1 MTIKA
6 DRVGALPLVES
17 MTIKVVRENRNP
29 RDHQIRVGDLIRIV
43 NHDPTMAMPLAAV
56 PHTLG
61 LVTEMGEPATCPDY
75 VIAVFPHL
83 GETVVYADEW
93 EVINV

>member
-6 DRVGALPLVES
+6 DRVAALPLVES
-17 MTIKVVRENRNP
+17 MTIKVVREDRNP
-29 RDHQIRVGDLIRIV
+29 RDLEVRVGDLISV
-43 NHDPTMAMPLAAV
+43 VGHDPTRRTQPGLI
-56 PHTLG
+56 G

-93 EVINV
+93 EVLNA